1 MSNRIRFNI
10 WENLRDSSQTMI
22 LHDWQTPYDE
32 SPTTNR
38 NWEIF
43 FSFDAFN
50 PLVQPYP
57 VGTQLFRARH
67 KANYPYELIDV
78 YPILDTFNV
87 DEPGTYFVAYT
98 APINGTTKLPFQN
111 IYVYVENAT
120 KRQTG

>member
-1 MSNRIRFNI
+1 MTNRLRFNI
-10 WENLRDSSQTMI
+10 WENRRDPSQTMI
-22 LHDWQTPYDE
+22 LHEWQIPYDE

-67 KANYPYELIDV
+67 KSNYPYELIDV
-78 YPILDTFNV
+78 YPILDTFHV
-87 DEPGTYFVAYT
+87 EEPGTYFVAYT
-98 APINGTTKLPFQN
+98 APINNSTKLPFQN

-120 KRQTG
+120 KR